1 MIKFRDKE
9 RKLLSEVFIKTGEY
23 VFALVVLGQAIS

>member
-9 RKLLSEVFIKTGEY
+9 KKLLSEIFIKTGEY
-23 VFALVVLGQAIS
+23 ILAIVVLGQAIS